1 MKKSYLI
8 TGATGY
14 LGSHIAE
21 FFIKKKYNVIL
32 FDKKKSKIFIKNKV
46 ILGNINDFD
55 KLKKVTKNVDTIF
68 HPVLTL

>member
-21 FFIKKKYNVIL
+21 FFIKKKYMESKGRIIGDKYIPVIL
-32 FDKKKSKIFIKNKV
+32 DFPETIDIDDKWQFELGQILIKKYK
-46 ILGNINDFD
+46 
-55 KLKKVTKNVDTIF
+55 
-68 HPVLTL
+68 